1 MNEPETHLDLRQK
14 KTRKLLVDALI
25 SLLQQHPFSQ
35 LSVTDICQAAMV
47 HRTTFYAHFSDKQE
61 LLHYMLHQL
70 EQECID
76 TCLPKGEITNP
87 REYFL
92 IAIER
97 VLDFFSARRT
107 LYRACVFSGANPM
120 EHMLEEYAAQEL
132 CQRISQ
138 PQFRFSPSNIDPEIA
153 SRFYSGAMLSLIR
166 WWMSSENP
174 VSKEQLLKNLS
185 CFLPSSGEQ
194 MGGI

>member
-1 MNEPETHLDLRQK
+1 MNESESHLDLRQQ

-25 SLLQQHPFSQ
+25 SLLQQKPFSQ
-35 LSVTDICQAAMV
+35 LSVTDICQTAMV

-76 TCLPKGEITNP
+76 TCLPQGTITNP

-92 IAIER
+92 IATER
-97 VLDFFSARRT
+97 VLDFLSARHT
-107 LYRACVFSGANPM
+107 LYKACVDSGASTAA
-120 EHMLEEYAAQEL
+120 HMLEDYAAQEL

-138 PQFRFSPSNIDPEIA
+138 PQFQKTVPHIHPEIA
-153 SRFYSGAMLSLIR
+153 ARFYAGAMLSLIR
-166 WWMSSENP
+166 WWLSSDVP
-174 VSKEQLLKNLS
+174 VTKELLLQNFS
-185 CFLPSSGEQ
+185 YFLPSYETQREG
-194 MGGI
+194 